1 MWIIDRECFITDV
14 TQSRKINLAEWQ
26 QEFFDQLADP
36 GQLTSL
42 FDCMSDVYF
51 YAKNLN
57 SQFTMAN
64 SAELKLVGVE
74 NISEFLGKTDYDFF
88 DKSLADLYTS
98 EDAKVFK
105 GESVINRQWMV
116 PDHDGQMNWYL
127 STKLPLKNK
136 KGKVIGLCGLL
147 RDIKK
152 SGKELK
158 PYYDLSQVIEYVNKH
173 FREQIKV
180 KTLAEILGVSV
191 SQLDRKFK
199 DFTGVSP
206 STFIVKV
213 RLAAVATGLLQTDK
227 TVSQLAYDNGFYD
240 HSQLSRLFKSHYK
253 VSPSEYRKQRRV

>member
-1 MWIIDRECFITDV
+1 MWIIDRECFIRQEACERNLD
-14 TQSRKINLAEWQ
+14 LAEWQ
-26 QEFFDQLADP
+26 KEFYNQLADP
-36 GQLTSL
+36 SQLTAL

-51 YAKNLN
+51 YAKNLK

-64 SAELKLVGVE
+64 SAELKLVGVSD
-74 NISEFLGKTDYDFF
+74 IKEFLGKTDYDFF
-88 DKSLADLYTS
+88 DKSLADMYTS

-105 GESVINRQWMV
+105 GQSIINRQWMV

-136 KGKVIGLCGLL
+136 EGKVIGLCGLL

-158 PYYDLSQVIEYVNKH
+158 PYYDLSQVIDYVNKH

-180 KTLAEILGVSV
+180 QTLADILGVSV

-213 RLAAVATGLLQTDK
+213 RLAAVASGLLQTDK
-227 TVSQLAYDNGFYD
+227 TVSQLAYENGFYD
-240 HSQLSRLFKSHYK
+240 HSQLSRFFKTHYK